1 LNETKANG
9 IGESANKVKIIQVAI
24 IVIVAVVFFFLLGQ
38 WYSLSAL
45 FGGGVALTYTL
56 LLGWNVSFAASKE
69 GYEQQALYLGAVV
82 RFIIVTLLLIVGL
95 GLIKF
100 NAMAAVIS
108 FCLAQ
113 IAYVI
118 SLGISVLNKKKEE

>member
-1 LNETKANG
+1 M
-9 IGESANKVKIIQVAI
+9 IQAAI
-24 IVIVAVVFFFLLGQ
+24 IVIVAVVFLLLAGQ
-38 WYSLSAL
+38 WSSLSAL
-45 FGGGVALTYTL
+45 FGGGIALSYTL
-56 LLGWNVSFAASKE
+56 LLGWNVSFAAAKE

-113 IAYVI
+113 LAYVV
-118 SLGISVLNKKKEE
+118 SLGISILNKKKEE